1 MVLALPY
8 GEERQSKLTVTV
20 TNPWHILDMTTVMG
34 FINTPYALRRRN
46 TRYKNPQLAAQH
58 YFVASFGSIFRVF
71 HLGWST
77 CRATETFV
85 AGWRNAARWLVDL
98 LGVDP
103 RQVASLMK
111 NEQQS
116 QNFLLKVDSRFT
128 FCNNFLQPI
137 KKYLLRDKL
146 ITQGEKRETL
156 TQNLQRNN
164 VAQQVEGFCISCF
177 AAFNKTCSGRG
188 I

>member
-1 MVLALPY
+1 
-8 GEERQSKLTVTV
+8 
-20 TNPWHILDMTTVMG
+20 
-34 FINTPYALRRRN
+34 
-46 TRYKNPQLAAQH
+46 
-58 YFVASFGSIFRVF
+58 
-71 HLGWST
+71 
-77 CRATETFV
+77 
-85 AGWRNAARWLVDL
+85 
-98 LGVDP
+98 
-103 RQVASLMK
+103 MK

-164 VAQQVEGFCISCF
+164 VAQGFLYLVF
-177 AAFNKTCSGRG
+177 RRF
-188 I
+188 

>member
-1 MVLALPY
+1 MLQDPNANWHKVEKIIFINLACLNISCKRIRPRGETRDTKPLNLSRNIVSLQVLGRCLALFTS
-8 GEERQSKLTVTV
+8 RDQLIAQS
-20 TNPWHILDMTTVMG
+20 
-34 FINTPYALRRRN
+34 
-46 TRYKNPQLAAQH
+46 
-58 YFVASFGSIFRVF
+58 
-71 HLGWST
+71 
-77 CRATETFV
+77 V
-85 AGWRNAARWLVDL
+85 AGCRRISARWLVDL

-177 AAFNKTCSGRG
+177 AAFNKTCSSRG